1 MKNPRFLEIDNIYYS
16 GLIIVD
22 YYREYT
28 DLILKELIKSDINI
42 NISLF
47 YEKQNSYKTVKDLT
61 YFIGNIGVDVKEK
74 NENREDI
81 EIASFTYNDA
91 KYIRR
96 EIQINNQE
104 LYYIYLYITVFSKS
118 ERETEYLLEKLE
130 GILEAN
136 GLVSKRA
143 NFREEQ
149 IYLACNLFCE
159 NSEEIKAVSRRNI
172 LTDGIVSTYPF
183 ISNSIFD
190 KNGIYIGNNLYDN
203 SLIFINRFDEKKY
216 KNSNICILGTS
227 GAGKSFFNKLLIL
240 RSRIMGIEQYV
251 IDPEREYNILA
262 EHLEGS
268 LIKLGPSSNTYINI
282 LDIRE
287 ESLEDEE
294 KGYLLTKLNKLK
306 GFFKLII
313 NISDEIWS
321 VFEEQLIKTYEE
333 KGINFNDN
341 SLYKDNNKFSLVPI
355 FKTSE
360 EMPKL
365 EDLYNNIKDIDILKN
380 ITLKL
385 YPFVYGS
392 LKFFNE
398 YTNVELDNKF
408 IVADI
413 YDLKEENLKY
423 GMYLFT
429 DLFWDK
435 IKKDRNVKKSIYL
448 DEVWKLI
455 GDAFNKE
462 VANFVYKIFKTIRK
476 YGGSAVS
483 ITQDISDLFNLEDG
497 TFGKSILNNSNFKF
511 FFNLEEENIL
521 LLDKYTNITLKE
533 KIEIKNLKIGE
544 VLIWAGENHFL
555 FKVDYSEYEKNLI
568 EKIKERG
575 DLK

>member
-47 YEKQNSYKTVKDLT
+47 YENQNTYKTIKDLT
-61 YFIGNIGVDVKEK
+61 YFIGNIGVDVKDK
-74 NENREDI
+74 NENREDV

-104 LYYIYLYITVFSKS
+104 MYFIYLYITVFSKS
-118 ERETEYLLEKLE
+118 ERETEYLLERLE

-149 IYLACNLFCE
+149 VYFACNPFCE
-159 NSEEIKAVSRRNI
+159 NDKDIKVVSRRNI

-216 KNSNICILGTS
+216 KNSNMCIFGTS

-240 RSRIMGIEQYV
+240 RSRLMEIEQYV
-251 IDPEREYNILA
+251 IDPEREYNMLVKK
-262 EHLEGS
+262 LDGS

-282 LDIRE
+282 LDIRK

-294 KGYLLTKLNKLK
+294 KGYLLTKINKLK

-313 NISDEIWS
+313 NINDETWS
-321 VFEEQLIKTYEE
+321 VFEKQLIKTYEE
-333 KGINFNDN
+333 KGINFNDD
-341 SLYKDNNKFSLVPI
+341 SLYKDNSKFSLVPI

-360 EMPKL
+360 DMPKL
-365 EDLYNNIKDIDILKN
+365 EDLYNNIKNIDILKN

-413 YDLKEENLKY
+413 YELKEENLKY
-423 GMYLFT
+423 GMYLFI

-435 IKKDRNVKKSIYL
+435 IKKDRNVQKSIYF

-455 GDAFNKE
+455 GDASNKE
-462 VANFVYKIFKTIRK
+462 VASFVYKIFKTIRK

-483 ITQDISDLFNLEDG
+483 ITQDISDLFNLDDG
-497 TFGKSILNNSNFKF
+497 AFGKSILNNSNFKL

-521 LLDKYTNITLKE
+521 VLDKYTNITLKE

-544 VLIWAGENHFL
+544 ALMWAGENHFL
-555 FKVDYSEYEKNLI
+555 FKDDCSEYEKNLI
-568 EKIKERG
+568 EK
-575 DLK
+575 

>member
-1 MKNPRFLEIDNIYYS
+1 MKNPRFLEVDNVYYS

-22 YYREYT
+22 YYREYA
-28 DLILKELIKSDINI
+28 DLILKEVIKSDINI
-42 NISLF
+42 NVSLF
-47 YEKQNSYKTVKDLT
+47 YEKQNTYKTIKDLT
-61 YFIGNIGVDVKEK
+61 YFIGNIGVDVKDKDES
-74 NENREDI
+74 REDV

-91 KYIRR
+91 RYIRR

-104 LYYIYLYITVFSKS
+104 MYFIYFYITVFSKS
-118 ERETEYLLEKLE
+118 ESETEYLLERLE

-149 IYLACNLFCE
+149 VYFACNPFCE
-159 NSEEIKAVSRRNI
+159 NDRDIKAVSRRNI

-203 SLIFINRFDEKKY
+203 SLIFINRFEEKKY
-216 KNSNICILGTS
+216 KNSNMCIFGTS

-240 RSRIMGIEQYV
+240 RSRLMEIEQYV
-251 IDPEREYNILA
+251 IDPEREYNMLVQK
-262 EHLEGS
+262 LDGS

-282 LDIRE
+282 LDIRK

-294 KGYLLTKLNKLK
+294 KGYLLTKINKLK

-313 NISDEIWS
+313 NINDETWS
-321 VFEEQLIKTYEE
+321 VFEKQLIKTYQE
-333 KGINFNDN
+333 KGINFNDE
-341 SLYKDNNKFSLVPI
+341 SLYKDNSKFSLVPI

-360 EMPKL
+360 DMPKL
-365 EDLYNNIKDIDILKN
+365 EDLYNKIKNVDTLKN

-398 YTNVELDNKF
+398 YTNVELNNKF

-413 YDLKEENLKY
+413 YELKEENLKY
-423 GMYLFT
+423 GMYLFI

-435 IKKDRNVKKSIYL
+435 IKKDRNAQKSIYL

-455 GDAFNKE
+455 GDSSNKE
-462 VANFVYKIFKTIRK
+462 VATFVYKIFKTIRK

-497 TFGKSILNNSNFKF
+497 AFGKTILNNSNFKL
-511 FFNLEEENIL
+511 FFNLEEENML
-521 LLDKYTNITLKE
+521 ALDKYTNITLKE
-533 KIEIKNLKIGE
+533 KIEIKNLKTGE
-544 VLIWAGENHFL
+544 ALMWAGENHFL
-555 FKVDYSEYEKNLI
+555 FKVECSEYEKDLI
-568 EKIKERG
+568 EKKVVI
-575 DLK
+575 

>member
-1 MKNPRFLEIDNIYYS
+1 M
-16 GLIIVD
+16 D

-28 DLILKELIKSDINI
+28 DLILKEVIKSDINI
-42 NISLF
+42 NVSLF
-47 YEKQNSYKTVKDLT
+47 YEKQNTYKTIKDLT
-61 YFIGNIGVDVKEK
+61 YFIGNIGVDVKDK
-74 NENREDI
+74 NESREDL

-104 LYYIYLYITVFSKS
+104 MYFIYLYMTVFSKS

-130 GILEAN
+130 GILENN

-149 IYLACNLFCE
+149 IYFACIPVCD
-159 NSEEIKAVSRRNI
+159 NSKDLKEVSRRNI
-172 LTDGIVSTYPF
+172 LTDGIISTYSF

-190 KNGIYIGNNLYDN
+190 RNGIYIGSNVYDN
-203 SLIFINRFDEKKY
+203 SLIFLNRFDEQKY
-216 KNSNICILGTS
+216 KNSNMCILGTS

-240 RSRIMGIEQYV
+240 RSRLMGIEQYV
-251 IDPEREYNILA
+251 IDPEREYNILVKKID
-262 EHLEGS
+262 GS
-268 LIKLGPSSNTYINI
+268 LIKLGPSSTTYINI
-282 LDIRE
+282 LDIRK

-294 KGYLLTKLNKLK
+294 KGYLLTKINKLK

-313 NISDEIWS
+313 DINDELWS
-321 VFEEQLIKTYEE
+321 VFEKYLIKTYEE
-333 KGINFNDN
+333 KGINFNDD
-341 SLYKDNNKFSLVPI
+341 SLYKDNSKFSLTPV
-355 FKTSE
+355 FKFSE
-360 EMPKL
+360 DMPKL
-365 EDLYNNIKDIDILKN
+365 EDLYNNIKNVESLRN

-398 YTNVELDNKF
+398 YTNVELNNKF

-413 YDLKEENLKY
+413 YELKEENLKY
-423 GMYLFT
+423 GMYLFI

-435 IKKDRNVKKSIYL
+435 IKKDRNAQKSIYL

-455 GDAFNKE
+455 GDSSNKE
-462 VANFVYKIFKTIRK
+462 VATFVYKIFKTIRK

-497 TFGKSILNNSNFKF
+497 AFGKTILNNSNFKL
-511 FFNLEEENIL
+511 FFNLEEENML
-521 LLDKYTNITLKE
+521 ALDKYTNITLKE

-544 VLIWAGENHFL
+544 ALMWAGENHFL
-555 FKVDYSEYEKNLI
+555 FKVECSEYEKDLI
-568 EKIKERG
+568 EKKVVI
-575 DLK
+575 

>member
-47 YEKQNSYKTVKDLT
+47 YEKQNTYKTIKDLT
-61 YFIGNIGVDVKEK
+61 YFIGNIGVDVKDK
-74 NENREDI
+74 NENREDV

-104 LYYIYLYITVFSKS
+104 MYFIYLYITVFSKS
-118 ERETEYLLEKLE
+118 ERETEYLLERLE

-149 IYLACNLFCE
+149 VYFACNPFCE
-159 NSEEIKAVSRRNI
+159 NDKDIKVVSRRNI

-216 KNSNICILGTS
+216 KNSNMCIFGTS

-240 RSRIMGIEQYV
+240 RSRLMEIEQYV
-251 IDPEREYNILA
+251 IDPEREYNMLVKK
-262 EHLEGS
+262 LDGS

-282 LDIRE
+282 LDIRKD
-287 ESLEDEE
+287 SLEDEE
-294 KGYLLTKLNKLK
+294 KGYVLTKINKLK

-313 NISDEIWS
+313 NINDETWS
-321 VFEEQLIKTYEE
+321 VFEKQLIKTYEE
-333 KGINFNDN
+333 KGINFNDD
-341 SLYKDNNKFSLVPI
+341 SLYKDNSKFSLVPI

-360 EMPKL
+360 DMPKL
-365 EDLYNNIKDIDILKN
+365 EDLYNNIKNIDILKN

-408 IVADI
+408 IAADI
-413 YDLKEENLKY
+413 YELKEENLKY
-423 GMYLFT
+423 GMYLFI

-435 IKKDRNVKKSIYL
+435 IKKDRNVQKSIYL

-455 GDAFNKE
+455 GDASNKE
-462 VANFVYKIFKTIRK
+462 VASFVYKIFKTIRK

-483 ITQDISDLFNLEDG
+483 ITQDISDLFNLDDG
-497 TFGKSILNNSNFKF
+497 AFGKSILNNSNFKL

-521 LLDKYTNITLKE
+521 VLDKYTNITLKE

-544 VLIWAGENHFL
+544 ALMWAGENHFL
-555 FKVDYSEYEKNLI
+555 FKADCSEYEKNLI
-568 EKIKERG
+568 EK
-575 DLK
+575 